1 MSLST
6 LSVAMVKTDSS
17 RAMLSPSFFSHCV
30 MVASATDSPILGI
43 VNSNIDSQVV
53 RQIYIKSSR

>member
-1 MSLST
+1 
-6 LSVAMVKTDSS
+6 
-17 RAMLSPSFFSHCV
+17 
-30 MVASATDSPILGI
+30 VASATDSPILGI